1 MNMFFKM
8 KISDIMSLI
17 GRCVKMKK
25 VVISIVAIIMVLGLT
40 GCNLFNKSKNSIEII
55 STDGTNEVEDKTKKA
70 PGEAEEESFKEGKYR
85 DVSAQSD
92 EPHEGEDSEVILD
105 LVNGFASKYDTYF
118 GITTEG
124 TYTVDGTNITITY
137 TRSYGTTTYGEP
149 FDDAI
154 NDTYQ
159 GHVEGNRIIIDSIS
173 GFDGYEPGSV
183 VYELM

>member
-1 MNMFFKM
+1 MFFKI
-8 KISDIMSLI
+8 KISDIICLI
-17 GRCVKMKK
+17 GRCVEMKK
-25 VVISIVAIIMVLGLT
+25 FFVTIIALIMILGLS
-40 GCNLFNKSKNSIEII
+40 GCNFLNKNKSSIEII
-55 STDGTNEVEDKTKKA
+55 SNDGTNEVEDKTKKT
-70 PGEAEEESFKEGKYR
+70 PEEAEEAFKEGKYR

-92 EPHEGEDSEVILD
+92 EPHQGEDSEVTLD
-105 LVNGFASKYDTYF
+105 LVGGVATKYDTYF

-159 GHVEGNRIIIDSIS
+159 GHVEGNRIIIDSMS
-173 GFDGYEPGSV
+173 GFDAYEPGSV
-183 VYELM
+183 IYELM